1 MDQQKR
7 NIFSIVKQ
15 SVTPVQAASFY
26 GLKVNSRGMC
36 RCPFHDDHTP
46 SLKLY
51 DDHYYCFGCG
61 ATGDVIDLVS
71 QLFDLSPYEAAKK
84 IAEDFGIDPDKP
96 PTAAALAKPKH
107 PMINAIRDDERYCHR
122 VLWDYLH
129 LLTDWKV
136 QYAPTSMD
144 EDPDDRFVEACQML
158 DYVKCLADIL
168 AFGNPEDRVVTVK
181 TLMKDGMITG
191 LEARL
196 DRAKEEDHAK
206 EESAA
211 G

>member
-1 MDQQKR
+1 MS
-7 NIFSIVKQ
+7 NLFETVKA
-15 SVTPVQAASFY
+15 SVSVREAAERY
-26 GLKVNSRGMC
+26 GLKVGRNAMTC
-36 RCPFHDDHTP
+36 CPFHDDRHP
-46 SLKLY
+46 SMKLNQ
-51 DDHYYCFGCG
+51 DFYYCFGCG

-144 EDPDDRFVEACQML
+144 EDPDDRFVETCQML

>member
-1 MDQQKR
+1 MS
-7 NIFSIVKQ
+7 NLFETVKA
-15 SVTPVQAASFY
+15 SVSVREAAERY
-26 GLKVNSRGMC
+26 GLKVGRNAMTC
-36 RCPFHDDHTP
+36 CPFHDDRHP
-46 SLKLY
+46 SMKLNQ
-51 DDHYYCFGCG
+51 DFYYCFGCG